1 MDHFEMVEKLRA
13 KANVSYEEAKAA
25 LEASDW
31 DILDALVLLES
42 EGKVKDAP
50 ENKEYT
56 TQEKKEY
63 TWQTKNG
70 GEVKVSVSSAL
81 SKLWAWIKELIRKG
95 NKNQFVISRRN
106 KSMFDQPMEE
116 LIAFPITVLVLLILV
131 PGVGLPTILI
141 ALVVGL
147 FLGARYSFRGPD
159 INNKVNDFMGKAQEK
174 AASAVEIHMDKN
186 ENEIHAGENE
196 SKVE

>member
-186 ENEIHAGENE
+186 ENEIHANENE

>member
-1 MDHFEMVEKLRA
+1 MDHFEMVEKLRT
-13 KANVSYEEAKAA
+13 KANVTYEEAKAA

-50 ENKEYT
+50 ETREYT

-63 TWQTKNG
+63 KFETKNG
-70 GEVKVSVSSAL
+70 GEFKVEVSNTL

-106 KSMFDQPMEE
+106 KNMFDQPMEE

>member
-50 ENKEYT
+50 ETREYT

-63 TWQTKNG
+63 KFETKNG
-70 GEVKVSVSSAL
+70 GEFKVEVSNTL
-81 SKLWAWIKELIRKG
+81 SKLWAWIKEMVRKG

-106 KSMFDQPMEE
+106 KNMFDQPMEE